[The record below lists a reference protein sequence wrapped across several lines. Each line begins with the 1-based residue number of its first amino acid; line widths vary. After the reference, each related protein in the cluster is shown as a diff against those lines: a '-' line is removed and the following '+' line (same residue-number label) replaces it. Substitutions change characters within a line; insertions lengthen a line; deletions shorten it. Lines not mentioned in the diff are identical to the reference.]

1 MMMSELLGRVF
12 FKTGV
17 KITLIIYWCAF
28 FIMLYNTKKTESFDP
43 VLNG

>member
-1 MMMSELLGRVF
+1 MMMSELRGKVF

-17 KITLIIYWCAF
+17 KITLILIAEYIL
-28 FIMLYNTKKTESFDP
+28 IMLYNTKKTESFDP